1 MSYPP
6 QGAGVGVGDML
17 KSTYDPDDDG
27 VIAVAQTE
35 ADKTP
40 SGFIAMWH
48 GTIANIP
55 SGYVICDGNNSTPNL
70 LARFVEGV
78 ATAATNPGATGG
90 ATSKTTSGHYHAIPM
105 GKAIGA
111 LDVGDTY
118 GSDPESEY
126 ATVRV
131 DGAADTLNAVVRSKT
146 KTDSISDIRPKYYDV
161 AFIMKT

>member
-48 GTIANIP
+48 GLIANIP

-70 LARFVEGV
+70 LARFVQGV

-90 ATSKTTSGHYHAIPM
+90 KATHTLTEAEMPMHKHTGIARFPTPERIVLEECREAGSNVHSGTC
-105 GKAIGA
+105 GN
-111 LDVGDTY
+111 TY
-118 GSDPESEY
+118 DYSDW
-126 ATVRV
+126 T
-131 DGAADTLNAVVRSKT
+131 GGGNAHQNE
-146 KTDSISDIRPKYYDV
+146 PPFYDV